1 MNSYDI
7 QTNLSFKK
15 IKKNGKYI
23 EFFSSFVIFKHSDKI
38 ISEKGSQNAK
48 NRTDIISNASKFA
61 DWLYLD
67 SRQIITNRAIW
78 LQSDAIGC
86 FRHPR

>member
-1 MNSYDI
+1 MGN
-7 QTNLSFKK
+7 TLNFLAV
-15 IKKNGKYI
+15 
-23 EFFSSFVIFKHSDKI
+23 SSFFKHSDKI